1 MSKNLQRILISVMLI
16 IGYVTLGL
24 LGENGLA
31 LHDLLGNFA
40 VGWVVWEIATGIV
53 GD

>member
-1 MSKNLQRILISVMLI
+1 MSKNLQRILISIMLI

-24 LGENGLA
+24 LGENGLM

-40 VGWVVWEIATGIV
+40 VGWLIWDLADNIV
-53 GD
+53 GK